1 MAMYQT
7 SCGQDSCQ
15 CSFLFWDLDL
25 AKAWLSTMS
34 EYLGLAKKPRQDVVI
49 TQLLQPWKLTQLQ
62 EHEKCFQQW
71 TVVQLWIGIIST
83 LVIFAMNFIW
93 FLAEDNE
100 LAKPPLGTIFVNA
113 IVGLLMTC
121 FFTHLAWFGVV
132 KKHGCCCLALCCC
145 LGQPNLLVV
154 AILHAIFAILA
165 IVAAVQALGSVKG
178 AIIVAVL
185 IGAFCALVHGIALL
199 YVGLEAF
206 MVWRLSSSESPAAK
220 DSSEAKTGPVVLGAP
235 QVIHASQKP
244 STDLETGEKAPGA

>member
-1 MAMYQT
+1 M
-7 SCGQDSCQ
+7 G
-15 CSFLFWDLDL
+15 
-25 AKAWLSTMS
+25 
-34 EYLGLAKKPRQDVVI
+34 V
-49 TQLLQPWKLTQLQ
+49 
-62 EHEKCFQQW
+62 
-71 TVVQLWIGIIST
+71 ST
-83 LVIFAMNFIW
+83 LVIFAMNFVW

-154 AILHAIFAILA
+154 AIL
-165 IVAAVQALGSVKG
+165 ALGSVQG

-185 IGAFCALVHGIALL
+185 IGAFCALVHGVALL

-206 MVWRLSSSESPAAK
+206 MVWRLSSSESPATK
-220 DSSEAKTGPVVLGAP
+220 DSSEAKTGPVILGAP
-235 QVIHASQKP
+235 QVIQVSPKP
-244 STDLETGEKAPGA
+244 TTDLETGEKAPGANSDTGEKAPGA

>member
-1 MAMYQT
+1 M
-7 SCGQDSCQ
+7 G
-15 CSFLFWDLDL
+15 
-25 AKAWLSTMS
+25 
-34 EYLGLAKKPRQDVVI
+34 
-49 TQLLQPWKLTQLQ
+49 
-62 EHEKCFQQW
+62 
-71 TVVQLWIGIIST
+71 
-83 LVIFAMNFIW
+83 
-93 FLAEDNE
+93 NE
-100 LAKPPLGTIFVNA
+100 LAKPPLGTIFANA

-132 KKHGCCCLALCCC
+132 KKHGCCCLAVCCC

-165 IVAAVQALGSVKG
+165 IVTAVQALGAVKG

-199 YVGLEAF
+199 YVGFEAF

-235 QVIHASQKP
+235 QAVHASQKP
-244 STDLETGEKAPGA
+244 TTDLETGEKAPVA